1 MDGSPETLHIGN
13 MRLPPEKP
21 EPSTPPLAPTGYAV
35 RVSIFFGALFLIYGV
50 YLPYL
55 PLWLKG
61 QNLSVG
67 QIAIITATP
76 YFLRDL
82 VTPAVAFYADRRGS
96 HRRTIVMLAWIGVA
110 ATLALSQMS
119 GFWPILIFAVM
130 TSIMMTTTMP
140 LTEVIALH
148 GMRTTGYDY
157 GRVRLWGSLTFVA
170 ANIGAAEVIARTGSF
185 SVVWMLAAAFAM
197 TLMAAH
203 LLPTADRKTS
213 HDAHT
218 HALSL
223 GMAARLAVTPLFVLF
238 LIAGGTVQAAHATY
252 YTFATLHWTS
262 QGITPLII
270 GVLWALGVIA
280 EVVLF
285 AFSGRVVASI
295 GIRGLLI
302 TAAASAVIRWTAMS
316 VDPPLWALFPL
327 QLVHGL
333 TFGAAHIAAI
343 HFMSQAV
350 PEKLAGTAQALYAS
364 VGMGLA
370 MAIATL
376 ISGILY
382 EHFAGG
388 AYLGMAGLGTIGLVA
403 ALALARLWHGGHV
416 IEFQDQR
423 T

>member
-1 MDGSPETLHIGN
+1 MDGSPATPHILS
-13 MRLPPEKP
+13 MHRPAKP
-21 EPSTPPLAPTGYAV
+21 KPQTPPHLSTGYAV
-35 RVSIFFGALFLIYGV
+35 RVSVFFGALFLIYGV
-50 YLPYL
+50 YLPYM

-61 QNLSVG
+61 QGLSVG

-76 YFLRDL
+76 YILRDL
-82 VTPAVAFYADRRGS
+82 VTPAVAFYADRTAN
-96 HRRTIVMLAWIGVA
+96 HRRTIIMLAWIGVA
-110 ATLALSQMS
+110 ATLALSQTS
-119 GFWPILIFAVM
+119 GFWPILIFAVAA
-130 TSIMMTTTMP
+130 SIAMTTTMP

-148 GMRTTGYDY
+148 GMKTTGYDY
-157 GRVRLWGSLTFVA
+157 GRVRLWGSLTFVV
-170 ANIGAAEVIARTGSF
+170 ANVGAAEVIARTGSS
-185 SVVWMLAAAFAM
+185 SVVWMLAAAFAI
-197 TLMAAH
+197 TLIAAH
-203 LLPTADRKTS
+203 FLPRADRDMS
-213 HDAHT
+213 QSEGT

-270 GVLWALGVIA
+270 GALWALGVIA

-285 AFSGRVVASI
+285 AFSGRVVAWI

-327 QLVHGL
+327 QLLHGM

-376 ISGILY
+376 ISGVLY
-382 EHFAGG
+382 ERFAGG
-388 AYLGMAGLGTIGLVA
+388 AYLGMAGLAALGLIA
-403 ALALARLWHGGHV
+403 ALAMARLWRGGYV
-416 IEFQDQR
+416 IELHIQKA
-423 T
+423 

>member
-1 MDGSPETLHIGN
+1 MHRPA
-13 MRLPPEKP
+13 KP
-21 EPSTPPLAPTGYAV
+21 KPQTPPHLSTGYAV
-35 RVSIFFGALFLIYGV
+35 RVSVFFGALFLIYGV
-50 YLPYL
+50 YLPYM

-61 QNLSVG
+61 QGLSVG

-76 YFLRDL
+76 YILRDL
-82 VTPAVAFYADRRGS
+82 VTPAVAFYADRTAN
-96 HRRTIVMLAWIGVA
+96 HRRTIIMLAWIGVA
-110 ATLALSQMS
+110 ATLALSQTS
-119 GFWPILIFAVM
+119 GFWPILIFAVAA
-130 TSIMMTTTMP
+130 SIAMTTTMP

-148 GMRTTGYDY
+148 GMKTTGYDY
-157 GRVRLWGSLTFVA
+157 GRVRLWGSLTFVV
-170 ANIGAAEVIARTGSF
+170 ANVGAAEVIARTGSS
-185 SVVWMLAAAFAM
+185 SVVWMLAAAFAI
-197 TLMAAH
+197 TLIAAH
-203 LLPTADRKTS
+203 FLPRADRDMS
-213 HDAHT
+213 QSEGT

-270 GVLWALGVIA
+270 GALWALGVIA

-285 AFSGRVVASI
+285 AFSGRVVAWI

-327 QLVHGL
+327 QLLHGM

-376 ISGILY
+376 ISGVLY
-382 EHFAGG
+382 ERFAGG
-388 AYLGMAGLGTIGLVA
+388 AYLGMAGLAALGLIA
-403 ALALARLWHGGHV
+403 ALAMARLWRGGYV
-416 IEFQDQR
+416 IELHIQKA
-423 T
+423 